1 MILELVESSHKLLNT
16 TLERYEFSSD
26 PNDIGKRIDMVNNL
40 IETMTYKQGVGIS
53 ANQVGLPY
61 RVFVLRS
68 NPALVC
74 FNPRVIDETTE
85 KTNLDETCLTYPNL
99 VIPVKRPKMIKVR
112 FQDIN
117 GVMKT
122 EKFIGMT
129 AKIFMHQLDLLNGI
143 HYTNKAN
150 PIHVERG
157 RRQSKILNRQIKKL
171 ARI

>member
-1 MILELVESSHKLLNT
+1 MILELVDQDHKLLNQV
-16 TLERYEFSSD
+16 LERYEFSDD
-26 PNDIGKRIDMVNNL
+26 PGDIGARVDMVNNL

-53 ANQVGLPY
+53 ANQVGLPH

-68 NPALVC
+68 NPALIC
-74 FNPRVIDETTE
+74 FNPRVIDTSSE
-85 KTNLDETCLTYPNL
+85 KTELEESCLTYPNL

-117 GVMKT
+117 GDVKN
-122 EKFIGMT
+122 EKYIGMT

-157 RRQSKILNRQIKKL
+157 RRQSKILNRQIKRL
-171 ARI
+171 ARL

>member
-1 MILELVESSHKLLNT
+1 MILDLVEQDHPLLNT
-16 TLERYEFSSD
+16 ILERYEFKTD
-26 PNDIGKRIDMVNNL
+26 PNEIAARVDMVNNL
-40 IETMTYKQGVGIS
+40 IETMTYKQGIGIS
-53 ANQVGLPY
+53 ANQVGLNH

-74 FNPRVIDETTE
+74 FNPRVIDESTE
-85 KTNLDETCLTYPNL
+85 KTNLEETCLTYPNL
-99 VIPVKRPKMIKVR
+99 VIPIKRPKVIKVR

-117 GVMKT
+117 GEMKT

-150 PIHVERG
+150 PIHVQRG
-157 RRQSKILNRQIKKL
+157 KRQSKILNRQIKRL

>member
-1 MILELVESSHKLLNT
+1 MILELVDQDHKLLNQV
-16 TLERYEFSSD
+16 LERYEFSTD
-26 PNDIGKRIDMVNNL
+26 PGDIGARVDMVNNL

-53 ANQVGLPY
+53 ANQVGLPH

-74 FNPRVIDETTE
+74 FNPRVIDMSSE
-85 KTNLDETCLTYPNL
+85 KTELEESCLTYPNL

-117 GVMKT
+117 GDVKN
-122 EKFIGMT
+122 EKYIGMT

-157 RRQSKILNRQIKKL
+157 KRQSKILNRQIKRL

>member
-1 MILELVESSHKLLNT
+1 MILELVEQDHKLLNQV
-16 TLERYEFSSD
+16 LEKYEFDTD
-26 PNDIGKRIDMVNNL
+26 PEGIAKRVDMVNNL
-40 IETMTYKQGVGIS
+40 IETLTYKQGIGIS
-53 ANQVGLPY
+53 ANQVGLPH

-68 NPALVC
+68 NPALIC
-74 FNPRVIDETTE
+74 FNPRVIDQSTE

-117 GVMKT
+117 GEMKT

-157 RRQSKILNRQIKKL
+157 KRQSKILNRQIKRL